1 MRFWLGKGSTRRSG
15 LIGVAVMVT
24 LAVLIASCSG
34 DSDDPFFDPARAD
47 ELTHAAMITPD
58 DLPGAGWEVVETD
71 NFSSPDLT
79 PLEACGELVLFF
91 EDTQA
96 LGFAGRAQKRLDQ
109 AAVPAFEVGL
119 EITASEADADERLSE
134 LVERLQG
141 LVSSG
146 SYLACLA
153 EAFPVVASDP
163 QLSVTA
169 IEPSAEPPE
178 DGAAVAYEV
187 NIQPPGTNGP
197 LSRRT
202 FHVERYVWSKGNV
215 IVEVEIEEPKQTF
228 DPEFAPLVLEKV
240 SAALTN
246 AARSD

>member
-1 MRFWLGKGSTRRSG
+1 MRHCLGKGSTWCSG
-15 LIGVAVMVT
+15 SIRAAGMIT
-24 LAVLIASCSG
+24 LAVLLTSCSS
-34 DSDDPFFDPARAD
+34 DSDDPFFDPTRAD
-47 ELTHAAMITPD
+47 QLTHAALIGPEE
-58 DLPGAGWEVVETD
+58 LPGAGWEVVETD
-71 NFSSPDLT
+71 DFSSLDLT
-79 PLEACGELVLFF
+79 PYEACGELALFF
-91 EDTQA
+91 GDAGA
-96 LGFAGRAQKRLDQ
+96 LGFAGRAQERLDQ

-119 EITASEADADERLSE
+119 EITASEAGEDERLSG

-146 SYLACLA
+146 SYLECLA

-178 DGAAVAYEV
+178 DGVAVAYEV
-187 NIQPPGTNGP
+187 NIQPPGAGGP

-215 IVEVEIEEPKQTF
+215 IVAVEIEEPKQTF
-228 DPEFAPLVLEKV
+228 DAEFAPLVLEKV

-246 AARSD
+246 AASSN